1 MGDESLCD
9 YKASSSSYIF
19 NSLMFGY
26 KDMTFDKNWGFKDM
40 GHDQNHEIGYKDMK
54 FDKNMGFKDVGHDQD
69 YGMLPSDPFEM
80 NISSGCTMIRGWIHE
95 VEEDIGFVQFSEK
108 LDFDEN
114 LKKGVGSV
122 NDGEESCG
130 DGVVPDGLFFALGY
144 LGTRDLVSVEGVCK
158 SLRDGVRNDPLLWR
172 SVHVD
177 QPLGESFGDEALMR
191 VTDRANGM
199 LQSLSLVKCLK
210 VTDDGLKNV
219 IQRNLG
225 LTKLSVLGC
234 YGLSVEGLL
243 SNLKSLKSSEGSGI
257 KRLRIGGMHSVTMEH
272 FEELKKILFIDGQK
286 QLTSNKPR
294 FYHGGQLHLSLDEDR
309 PIDIEACPKCHQLRQ
324 VYDCPAKTC
333 EGRRN
338 NCRACTF
345 CIPRCINCGCCFNE
359 RDYMETFC
367 LDFLCLDCLTQILSF
382 TDDDKMDVNGIQIL
396 CHLLLS
402 TITREPMLDD
412 SAEAFQYLFLNLS
425 VIMAKIKIGINGF
438 GRIGRLVA
446 RVALQSDD
454 VELVA
459 VNDPFITTDYMIYM
473 FKYDSVHGQWKK
485 NDIKLKDE
493 KTLLIGDKAISVF
506 GCRNPE
512 EIPWG
517 EAGAAYVVE
526 STGVFTDKDKAAAHL
541 KGGAKKVVISAPSAN
556 APMFVMG
563 VNEKD
568 YTSDVTIVSNAS
580 CTTNCLAP
588 LAKVLND
595 KFGIVEGLMTT
606 VHSITATQKTVDGPS
621 MKDWRGGR
629 AASFN
634 IIPSSTGAA
643 KAVGKVLPVL
653 NGKLTGMSFRVPTV
667 DVSVVDL
674 TARLE
679 KPASY
684 DDIKAA
690 IKAESEGSLK
700 GILGYTE
707 DDVVSTDFVGDC
719 RSSIFDAKA
728 GIALNNNF
736 VKVVSWYDNE
746 WGYSNRV
753 VDLIRHMSKC

>member
-26 KDMTFDKNWGFKDM
+26 KDMNVDKNWGFKDM
-40 GHDQNHEIGYKDMK
+40 GHDKNHEIGYKDMK
-54 FDKNMGFKDVGHDQD
+54 FDKNMGFR
-69 YGMLPSDPFEM
+69 M
-80 NISSGCTMIRGWIHE
+80 
-95 VEEDIGFVQFSEK
+95 FVHLGEK

-122 NDGEESCG
+122 NEGEESCG

-225 LTKLSVLGC
+225 LTKCRRYHSILEISDI
-234 YGLSVEGLL
+234 
-243 SNLKSLKSSEGSGI
+243 SSGGSGI

-272 FEELKKILFIDGQK
+272 FEELKKILFIDSQK

-294 FYHGGQLHLSLDEDR
+294 FYHGGQLHLSLDDDR
-309 PIDIEACPKCHQLRQ
+309 PIDIEACLKCHQLRQ

-333 EGRRN
+333 EGRRD

-382 TDDDKMDVNGIQIL
+382 TDGEEEDISIHGFHRQAI
-396 CHLLLS
+396 
-402 TITREPMLDD
+402 LDD
-412 SAEAFQYLFLNLS
+412 SAEVVQYLVLSNEKLKYEECIWSVEEAGRFLVRL
-425 VIMAKIKIGINGF
+425 IFKIGPDANIWSRQWKASRVSESWGF

-459 VNDPFITTDYMIYM
+459 VNDPFITTVYM
-473 FKYDSVHGQWKK
+473 D
-485 NDIKLKDE
+485 
-493 KTLLIGDKAISVF
+493 LI
-506 GCRNPE
+506 NPE

-517 EAGAAYVVE
+517 EAGAEYVVE

-643 KAVGKVLPVL
+643 KAVGNVLTAL
-653 NGKLTGMSFRVPTV
+653 NGNLQGLSSSVPTV
-667 DVSVVDL
+667 GG
-674 TARLE
+674 
-679 KPASY
+679 
-684 DDIKAA
+684 
-690 IKAESEGSLK
+690 AESEGSLK

-707 DDVVSTDFVGDC
+707 DDVVSKTWCADC
-719 RSSIFDAKA
+719 RASNFDAKA

-746 WGYSNRV
+746 WGYRQCPIRTFRCNRGPCV
-753 VDLIRHMSKC
+753 GDVRAVHNGSFLTNIRVQMTCAQQADNDTYSDSAVDITSTQSILLEER